1 MGMRRGEGGG
11 GLGASG
17 RFRGKGL
24 AWVLGFVLAVA
35 VTSVGTAVARA
46 EDAGAP
52 PAKPPAPSPNDG
64 CLACH
69 TDPAKAGKHLVDP
82 KAHASSVHGKK
93 DCTECHFDFETAPH
107 SKEAKTVG
115 CAECHDKEAADVL
128 ASSHKAAGVVPAD
141 GAPPPPADRHAP
153 SCVACHGAPHEIKK
167 ASDPTSRLYPLN
179 VPLTCG
185 SCHFAPDARGDVEV
199 AKVMSERYTDDT
211 HSRGLLKSGLVVTAT
226 CVTCHGGHKVVS
238 VKDVTSPVHP
248 DNVSA
253 TCGACHAGILRQYK
267 QSIHGMTARHATDKN
282 AVGKEPATCTTCHK
296 PHHIRDPLTEAD
308 FKRQVMD
315 TCGACHA
322 DKLGSY
328 RNTYHGR
335 VSDLGGAG
343 VASCTDCHT
352 AHEILPAS
360 DPKSSVH
367 HPGLRTKTCAVCHEG
382 ATDAFA
388 TYAVH
393 ANPDDKEK
401 WPILYWAR
409 TIMTT
414 MIVVVW
420 CLAGLHIL
428 LWFFRAMREPK
439 PDHSHLTGRWYQ
451 RWPPFYRILHMIV
464 ASTFLLLALTGM
476 PLRFHDTSWGQ
487 ALYGLLGGPASVRF
501 LHRLGGA
508 VTFAY
513 FAVYLVHLTRRV
525 LRGEK
530 GLFKGPH
537 TMLPRWKDVQDV
549 RANFRWFF
557 KGGQRPNFD
566 RWTYWEKFDFWAEVW
581 GVGFIGLTGLI
592 MWFPIA
598 STSVLPGWT
607 VNLAHILHSY
617 EALLATGFIFSV
629 HFFHANLRPGK
640 FPLDPIIFTGR
651 IPEEE
656 LQLERPAE
664 YARMKADGRLEREA
678 LPAPDPALVR
688 RAYIV
693 GGTLLSIALAL
704 LFLMM
709 YGLVT

>member
-315 TCGACHA
+315 TCGECHA

>member
-1 MGMRRGEGGG
+1 MGGRVTGIVAGRGGG
-11 GLGASG
+11 RGRAGRAWGAGLLV
-17 RFRGKGL
+17 FL
-24 AWVLGFVLAVA
+24 VA
-35 VTSVGTAVARA
+35 VVAASVRGAIARA
-46 EDAGAP
+46 GDDDAPAA
-52 PAKPPAPSPNDG
+52 PAKPSPNDG

-69 TDPAKAGKHLVDP
+69 ADPAKAGKHLVDP
-82 KAHASSVHGKK
+82 KAHAASVHGKK

-115 CAECHDKEAADVL
+115 CAECHDKEAAQVL
-128 ASSHKAAGVVPAD
+128 ESSHKKAAELPPEGEK
-141 GAPPPPADRHAP
+141 PPPAERRAP
-153 SCVACHGAPHEIKK
+153 SCVACHGPAHDIRKPT
-167 ASDPTSRLYPLN
+167 DPASRLYPLN

-185 SCHFAPDARGDVEV
+185 SCHFAPDARGDAEV
-199 AKVMSERYTDDT
+199 AKLMSERYTDDT
-211 HSRGLLKSGLVVTAT
+211 HSKGLLKSGLVVTAT
-226 CVTCHGGHKVVS
+226 CVTCHGGHKVVG
-238 VKDVTSPVHP
+238 VKDAASPVHP

-253 TCGACHAGILRQYK
+253 TCGKCHAGVLAQYK
-267 QSIHGMTARHATDKN
+267 RSVHGMTARHATDKN

-315 TCGACHA
+315 TCGECHES
-322 DKLGSY
+322 KLGSY

-335 VSDLGGAG
+335 VSDLGGGG

-352 AHEILPAS
+352 AHDILPTA

-367 HPGLRTKTCAVCHEG
+367 HPGPRTKTCATCHPG

-401 WPILYWAR
+401 WPVLYWAR

-414 MIVVVW
+414 LIVVVW

-428 LWFFRAMREPK
+428 LWFFRAIREPM
-439 PDHSHLTGRWYQ
+439 PHHSHLGGRWYQ
-451 RWPPFYRILHMIV
+451 RWPPFYRILHMTV

-476 PLRFHDTSWGQ
+476 PLRFHDTAWGH

-501 LHRLGGA
+501 LHRLGGV

-513 FAVYLVHLTRRV
+513 FAVYLVHIARRM

-557 KGGQRPNFD
+557 KGGQRPHFD

-581 GVGFIGLTGLI
+581 GVGFIGITGLI

-598 STSVLPGWT
+598 STSVLPGWA

-656 LQLERPAE
+656 LKLERPAE
-664 YARMKADGRLEREA
+664 YERMKADGRLEREA
-678 LPAPDPALVR
+678 LPAPDAGLVR
-688 RAYIV
+688 RAYVV
-693 GGTLLSIALAL
+693 GGTMLSIALAL
-704 LFLMM
+704 LALMI